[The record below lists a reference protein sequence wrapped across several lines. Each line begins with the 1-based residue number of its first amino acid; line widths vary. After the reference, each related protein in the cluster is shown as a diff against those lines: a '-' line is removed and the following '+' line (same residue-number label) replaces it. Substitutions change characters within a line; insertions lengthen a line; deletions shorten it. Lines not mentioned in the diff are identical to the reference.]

1 MPRRKT
7 LPTALTTAAA
17 VTALMLAGCS
27 SSPTGEGA
35 NGSGSNEGKP
45 SQAQS
50 ATVYDFPR
58 NGMEPVGKG
67 EQLTVVLPDDL
78 KQAAGKEASSVVVE
92 SFTVASHSLQTS
104 EYCAVDISVEFVSDD
119 AKKGLLNSYNKVENL
134 SDGTDGQKI
143 AHATLYRGEIATLDE
158 LDETN
163 PEEGIYA
170 ADDGSHIVQVAD
182 CASSPQ
188 DDDADITLGFSYPGN
203 RNSLGDSYEV
213 YKDFV
218 KANLAVM
225 TDGSVSVAS
234 TDTGDWTRD
243 SSGKWIKD

>member
-50 ATVYDFPR
+50 ATVYDFPL
-58 NGMEPVGKG
+58 NGMKPVGKG

-92 SFTVASHSLQTS
+92 SFTVSSHKLQTS
-104 EYCAVDISVEFVSDD
+104 EYCAVDISVQFVSDQ
-119 AKKGLLNSYNKVENL
+119 AKTTLLDFYDTLENHG
-134 SDGTDGQKI
+134 DYTAGQKI

-170 ADDGSHIVQVAD
+170 ADDGSQIVQVAD

-188 DDDADITLGFSYPGN
+188 DDDADITLGFSYPGT

-243 SSGKWIKD
+243 SSGNWIKD

>member
-1 MPRRKT
+1 MPRPKT

-27 SSPTGEGA
+27 SSPGESA
-35 NGSGSNEGKP
+35 NGSGPEGEQS
-45 SQAQS
+45 SQGQAT
-50 ATVYDFPR
+50 TVYDFPL

-78 KQAAGKEASSVVVE
+78 KQAAGEEASSVVVE
-92 SFTVASHSLQTS
+92 SFTVSSHELQTA

-119 AKKGLLNSYNKVENL
+119 ARTELLDFYDTVENL

-158 LDETN
+158 LDETD

-170 ADDGSHIVQVAD
+170 ADDGSQIVQVAD

-188 DDDADITLGFSYPGN
+188 DDDADITLGFSYLGT

-213 YKDFV
+213 YKDFAT
-218 KANLAVM
+218 ANLAVM

-243 SSGKWIKD
+243 SSGNWIKD